1 MWKKIVYDNIET
13 NYSVSENG
21 EVRNDKTNYILKPAI
36 QQGYAHVTIYINTK
50 GKRVK
55 IHRLV
60 ATAFIPNPENKPY
73 VNHKDGNRS
82 NNSVDNL
89 EWVTASENTQHAVN
103 TGLFLPTREKS
114 VTQFALSGE
123 KIATYPS
130 TMEAGRA
137 TGSSPEKIVICC
149 QRQRQTHNGFQWRY
163 TKEAG
168 ERLQPVSSPR
178 TKARPVAQV
187 DPTTNEILAVYPSIT
202 AAAKAVGG
210 SSSAITNIINKT
222 KQTKTHKG
230 FGWILVED
238 IVQ

>member
-1 MWKKIVYDNIET
+1 MWKKIYLDGIET
-13 NYSVSENG
+13 NYSVSDAG
-21 EVRNDKTNYILKPAI
+21 EIRNDSTNYLLKPAI
-36 QQGYAHVTIYINTK
+36 QQGYAHVTLYINKK

-73 VNHKDGNRS
+73 VNHIDGMRS
-82 NNSVDNL
+82 NNTIDNL
-89 EWVTASENTQHAVN
+89 EWVTASENTQHAVD

-114 VTQFALSGE
+114 VVQFSLDGE
-123 KIATYPS
+123 RIATYPS

-137 TGSSPEKIVICC
+137 TGSLPEKIVLCC
-149 QRQRQTHNGFQWRY
+149 QRKRQTHNGYQWRY
-163 TKEAG
+163 LNEAG
-168 ERLQPVSSPR
+168 ERLQPVNKPR
-178 TKARPVAQV
+178 TQARPVAQIN
-187 DPTTNEILAVYPSIT
+187 PETGEIIATYPSIT
-202 AAAKAVGG
+202 TAAKAVNG